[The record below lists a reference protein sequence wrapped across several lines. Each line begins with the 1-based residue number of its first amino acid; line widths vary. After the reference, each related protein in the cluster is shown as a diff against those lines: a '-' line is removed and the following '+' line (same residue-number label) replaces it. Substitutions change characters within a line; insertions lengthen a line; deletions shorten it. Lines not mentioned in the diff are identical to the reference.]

1 MIQILLAIATALI
14 VIILTILLS
23 KKFSAKLIAATILC
37 SIAFIYIGFSLK
49 GNAMSTIGLEVLVA
63 VAFYFIALIGYS
75 RDNALIAYGIVLH
88 GIWDLLH
95 HNALVVKTDIPN
107 YWPLYCLVVDF
118 ILAVYFFFVFRKKNN
133 SKFISH

>member
-1 MIQILLAIATALI
+1 
-14 VIILTILLS
+14 
-23 KKFSAKLIAATILC
+23 
-37 SIAFIYIGFSLK
+37 
-49 GNAMSTIGLEVLVA
+49 MSTIVLEVLVA

-75 RDNALIAYGIVLH
+75 RDNSLIAYGIVLH